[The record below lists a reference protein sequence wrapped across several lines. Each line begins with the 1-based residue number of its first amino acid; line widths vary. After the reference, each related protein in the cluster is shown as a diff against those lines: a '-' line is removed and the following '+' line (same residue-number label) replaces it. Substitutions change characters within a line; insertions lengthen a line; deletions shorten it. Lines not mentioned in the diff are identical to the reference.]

1 MKTGGRLVK
10 HAWYY
15 WLLLAE
21 GYLNRKLFG
30 EMLNPSRYCLCQEDD
45 GVSIGAA
52 GRELPRGKLGAVSAE
67 WALAWP
73 ERLDQTDLNAGPAK
87 IGGSNV
93 NEVKC
98 QQRRILAAVRLHC
111 TWPDGQNG
119 SSERYHNFRATY
131 VDGRKHPMMAGPN
144 KGQTYQSLGHWFFS
158 ILLAVIVA
166 TPGAAEPPQ
175 RVYRNEL
182 KPLANPT
189 PLLADYPEF
198 IHPIRESARFEGP
211 ALIDDQGADLSVR
224 GWRFSMN
231 ARAVIEM
238 PNRLRGDKTAVV
250 VVHPWGINDGQGWR
264 IPEPAGF
271 AFGTPATVDYI
282 ARHMREVVNP
292 LLKSLRGNVALVMY
306 SMRAGED
313 PIRRRLY
320 RSIRHR
326 PTRAE
331 SEQARSDLTA
341 KLRSFSYE
349 AGSIPESMPLSQQN
363 PVSDYFQQLPGGLFR
378 DKYNGP
384 GFWDLPIPI
393 HSAIDVAPDDVVIY
407 DADGYE
413 ALRDFLRQEGV
424 SHILLC
430 GYACTKCYRSTT
442 AGYLNLEKDFNVF
455 LVGDGTLEPT
465 PMVDNI
471 RFATSAAI
479 AAASRDHLITQAS
492 WIQVIPGRKPAA
504 RPAEHSDE
512 PKLSSRQ

>member
-1 MKTGGRLVK
+1 MT
-10 HAWYY
+10 
-15 WLLLAE
+15 
-21 GYLNRKLFG
+21 
-30 EMLNPSRYCLCQEDD
+30 
-45 GVSIGAA
+45 
-52 GRELPRGKLGAVSAE
+52 
-67 WALAWP
+67 
-73 ERLDQTDLNAGPAK
+73 
-87 IGGSNV
+87 
-93 NEVKC
+93 
-98 QQRRILAAVRLHC
+98 
-111 TWPDGQNG
+111 
-119 SSERYHNFRATY
+119 
-131 VDGRKHPMMAGPN
+131 AGPN
-144 KGQTYQSLGHWFFS
+144 KAPTHQSLGHWFLP

-166 TPGAAEPPQ
+166 TAGAAEPPQ

-189 PLLADYPEF
+189 PLLADYPEL
-198 IHPIRESARFEGP
+198 IQPIRESARFEGP

-292 LLKSLRGNVALVMY
+292 LLKSLRGNLALVMY
-306 SMRAGED
+306 SMRGGED

-320 RSIRHR
+320 RSIRRR

-331 SEQARSDLTA
+331 REQARSELTA

-442 AGYLNLEKDFNVF
+442 AGYLNLEKNFNVF

-492 WIQVIPGRKPAA
+492 WIQMIPGQKAA
-504 RPAEHSDE
+504 PRSKEHSDK
-512 PKLSSRQ
+512 PKLSSQQ

>member
-1 MKTGGRLVK
+1 M
-10 HAWYY
+10 
-15 WLLLAE
+15 
-21 GYLNRKLFG
+21 
-30 EMLNPSRYCLCQEDD
+30 
-45 GVSIGAA
+45 
-52 GRELPRGKLGAVSAE
+52 
-67 WALAWP
+67 
-73 ERLDQTDLNAGPAK
+73 
-87 IGGSNV
+87 
-93 NEVKC
+93 
-98 QQRRILAAVRLHC
+98 
-111 TWPDGQNG
+111 
-119 SSERYHNFRATY
+119 
-131 VDGRKHPMMAGPN
+131 
-144 KGQTYQSLGHWFFS
+144 
-158 ILLAVIVA
+158 
-166 TPGAAEPPQ
+166 
-175 RVYRNEL
+175 
-182 KPLANPT
+182 
-189 PLLADYPEF
+189 
-198 IHPIRESARFEGP
+198 
-211 ALIDDQGADLSVR
+211 IDDPGADLSVR

-306 SMRAGED
+306 SMRGAED

-320 RSIRHR
+320 RSIRRR
-326 PTRAE
+326 PTPVERTQAE
-331 SEQARSDLTA
+331 LDLTA

-349 AGSIPESMPLSQQN
+349 AGSIPESLPLSQQN

-393 HSAIDVAPDDVVIY
+393 HSAIDVAPDDVVFY

-413 ALRDFLRQEGV
+413 ALRDFLRREGV

-430 GYACTKCYRSTT
+430 GYACTKCYRRTA

-492 WIQVIPGRKPAA
+492 WIQVIPGQKVTPRSK
-504 RPAEHSDE
+504 EHSDE
-512 PKLSSRQ
+512 PKTSSRQ